1 MMIMDHDVAPPPPPP
16 TPPADSEPGTALIA
30 APPAGI
36 AALPR
41 NERTLLGDRDT
52 LRLAIDRTLDAVDE
66 IADAVAESL
75 GLRER

>member
-1 MMIMDHDVAPPPPPP
+1 MMIMDQDAVVPP
-16 TPPADSEPGTALIA
+16 TPPTNSAPGTALIA
-30 APPAGI
+30 APPTAI

-41 NERTLLGDRDT
+41 NDRTLLGDRDA
-52 LRLAIDRTLDAVDE
+52 LRVAIDRTLDAVDE

>member
-1 MMIMDHDVAPPPPPP
+1 MMIMDEDVAPPTSPP
-16 TPPADSEPGTALIA
+16 TPGPGTALIA
-30 APPAGI
+30 APPTAI

-41 NERTLLGDRDT
+41 NDRALLGDRDA
-52 LRLAIDRTLDAVDE
+52 LRVAIGRTLDAVDE